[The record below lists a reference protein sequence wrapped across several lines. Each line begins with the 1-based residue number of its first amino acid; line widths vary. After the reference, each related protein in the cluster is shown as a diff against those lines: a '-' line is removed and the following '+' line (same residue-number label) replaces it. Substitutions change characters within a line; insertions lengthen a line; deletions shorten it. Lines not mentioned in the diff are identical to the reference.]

1 MVKPKRFGVAFYNI
15 KPITVPAQLLDG
27 WHHGYHLIG
36 AGKERFMTL
45 FTPVTGEKVSE
56 EIVRQ
61 IEVAIVNGHLR
72 TGNGLPSERELQTCF
87 EASRGAIRE
96 AIRILRQKGLIETR
110 KGAQG
115 GHYIREVDI
124 SQASEHLALMIRQ
137 QQLPLSKLLQFRY
150 GIDQAILCVAIK
162 EATEVECAKM
172 SGMADRLLALCQTD
186 SPDMAAI
193 SQADR
198 EINLCL
204 VEMTKNPF
212 YEWVMRTI
220 QLSFGSY
227 DHVLYEDPQARRE
240 VGINW
245 RHTTDALMEGD
256 IQKAMQWFGHWYV
269 LLERHLL
276 ERYGE
281 EALNSGGEHGAL
293 NGEQAPLVGEL
304 MVPAVGQP

>member
-1 MVKPKRFGVAFYNI
+1 MA
-15 KPITVPAQLLDG
+15 
-27 WHHGYHLIG
+27 
-36 AGKERFMTL
+36 L

-61 IEVAIVNGHLR
+61 IEAAIVNGHLR
-72 TGNGLPSERELQTCF
+72 PGNGLPSERELQHRF

-115 GHYIREVDI
+115 GHYIKKVEI
-124 SQASEHLALMIRQ
+124 SQASEHLALMVRQ

-150 GIDQAILCVAIK
+150 GIDHAILCVAIK
-162 EATEVECAKM
+162 EATAAECAKM
-172 SGMADRLLALCQTD
+172 SAMADRLLALCQSDTL
-186 SPDMAAI
+186 DMAAI
-193 SQADR
+193 SEVDR
-198 EINLCL
+198 DINLCL

-245 RHTTDALMEGD
+245 RHTADALIAGD

-269 LLERHLL
+269 LLERQLL
-276 ERYGE
+276 DRYGE
-281 EALNSGGEHGAL
+281 EVLNTGGEQGAAC
-293 NGEQAPLVGEL
+293 GEMGPLAGEMRAPG
-304 MVPAVGQP
+304 AC

>member
-1 MVKPKRFGVAFYNI
+1 
-15 KPITVPAQLLDG
+15 
-27 WHHGYHLIG
+27 
-36 AGKERFMTL
+36 MTL
-45 FTPVTGEKVSE
+45 FTPVSGEKVSE

-61 IEVAIVNGHLR
+61 IEVAIVGGHLR
-72 TGNGLPSERELQTCF
+72 PGHGLPSERELQTRF

-115 GHYIREVDI
+115 GHYIKEIDI
-124 SQASEHLALMIRQ
+124 SQASEHLAFMVRQ

-162 EATEVECAKM
+162 EATQAECLKL
-172 SGMADRLLALCQTD
+172 SEMADHLLTLCQTD
-186 SPDMAAI
+186 TPDMAAI
-193 SQADR
+193 SVVDR
-198 EINLCL
+198 DINLCL

-212 YEWVMRTI
+212 YQWVMRTI

-227 DHVLYEDPQARRE
+227 DHVLYEDPQARKE

-245 RHTTDALMEGD
+245 RHTADALMEGD

-281 EALNSGGEHGAL
+281 EALNAGGKPGAP
-293 NGEQAPLVGEL
+293 NGDPAPLIGEL
-304 MVPAVGQP
+304 MVPGVCQP